1 MTILSPTTRWRPWRC
16 RRPLNKRSGA
26 CRRTPA
32 WAARAGSE
40 RRANSWSRP
49 TLPKPRHDLRSTS
62 ASLSR
67 LAKPGPPYALTCPP
81 ERPLSLDQKRPR
93 VLRTS
98 VVRHSWLGRLASG
111 LPSRYNSSPHFTNAL
126 DDGLSL
132 TAGKALSRAR
142 YGLGCPVRSRL
153 RDGMA
158 QAPAG
163 RLP

>member
-1 MTILSPTTRWRPWRC
+1 MWR
-16 RRPLNKRSGA
+16 N
-26 CRRTPA
+26 
-32 WAARAGSE
+32 
-40 RRANSWSRP
+40 
-49 TLPKPRHDLRSTS
+49 KPRHDLRSTS

-132 TAGKALSRAR
+132 TAGEALSRAR

-158 QAPAG
+158 RAPAG

>member
-1 MTILSPTTRWRPWRC
+1 MILQVLHCPHCQGTDIVRHGQTRQGKQRYRC
-16 RRPLNKRSGA
+16 REQR
-26 CRRTPA
+26 C
-32 WAARAGSE
+32 
-40 RRANSWSRP
+40 
-49 TLPKPRHDLRSTS
+49 KPRHDLRSTS

-132 TAGKALSRAR
+132 TAGEALSRAR

-158 QAPAG
+158 RAPAG